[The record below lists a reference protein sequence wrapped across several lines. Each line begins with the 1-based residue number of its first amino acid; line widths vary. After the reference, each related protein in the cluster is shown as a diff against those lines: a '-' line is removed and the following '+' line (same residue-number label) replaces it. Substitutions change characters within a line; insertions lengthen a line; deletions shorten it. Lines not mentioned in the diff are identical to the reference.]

1 MEEAVVEASVRDGA
15 PAVKTAA
22 VEPEAEVAVALGSR
36 QVEQQVSLLL
46 QPAERC
52 EVLWAF

>member
-1 MEEAVVEASVRDGA
+1 MGAAVEVSACGGA

-22 VEPEAEVAVALGSR
+22 VEPEAEEAVALGTR

-46 QPAERC
+46 QLSKTL
-52 EVLWAF
+52 EVPWPF